1 MNLNFQHQKNC
12 RPRLDSL
19 SLVQV
24 KLHRECSIHNS
35 RVGIT
40 DVTLSPTDDPINVIE
55 NIPKTLQCRTSGG
68 LPAASVKWFIQ
79 RSGQVQD
86 VTSLSTNTYQVEDK
100 LYVTQSLLKFTPLK
114 ADQNGQIYCS
124 ANNVGE
130 KRNSTKPS
138 IIVLYPPRLPS
149 FKYETTTGSV
159 ITDNTIAIIRG
170 DGASVACEAAANPA
184 PHTYT
189 WSGSQTNSQLLS
201 LSSFNVNTTV
211 QCTAYNTM
219 TETNGSPI
227 NRSKSSTL
235 QINVWRPPHG
245 FALQYHYGITGSLS
259 ITQELKVLA
268 GEAFWLSCTADSSP
282 PSTYTW
288 TGHPSSQAGILN
300 LTGGLT
306 TSQSV
311 SCLAENYMQTTY
323 KGTVRG
329 NTSSALHIDVLY
341 GPKSGNLQNVSQV
354 RGENL
359 NYQCLYTPGNPRTVD
374 FEWTK
379 SVADVSWVKQNTQN
393 LTIPNLQRSDEAS
406 YTCKVSSV
414 LVPTL
419 PLATTT
425 QYDTA
430 TFFLDIRY
438 GAENLLLQL
447 NNVSHA
453 SVEIDE
459 HSSNYM
465 RCSLESDPGSD
476 MALTKDVKM
485 IITRS
490 GVHQLTHVLQA
501 ECSDAGVYTCSG
513 YNQYGA
519 ADNASVRLFVKCSPR
534 RPPGVETQLNFTA
547 RQHENA
553 SLVYKIAAY
562 PMPKPSEFVWERC
575 WNYSSCEHLPIDMNK
590 FEISTE
596 GLSSQVTVL
605 DVQIED
611 YRLYK
616 LSVSNGIGDTLVEW
630 LHLRPIGK
638 PDLPTDFHVIKDT
651 IRQTS
656 VVLTWIPGFDNGSPQ
671 EFHISYGKRV
681 DDTGFISQTL
691 SQEDREVMK
700 YTVENLDSGTE
711 YLVSLFAANEEGSTA
726 SVNVTFQTLKRVI
739 SGTPDGHPA
748 AVIGGAV
755 GGGVVSILIIIG
767 VVVLVI
773 RFRQSG
779 DLKDKETLTENR
791 RMDPLSKRPQD
802 EDDELPDIVEN
813 SMYVPAG
820 DIPKRK
826 GNETKTAATNNLYA
840 QPKKAKTSKPLNSDI
855 YAEVKK
861 GNKKGTSK
869 TNLKKQYDNK
879 GFEDQTYEN
888 HDLQEEKKNVNKGGL
903 IYADL
908 EFAKPPKGQ
917 TKLVIHGLDDMTMYA
932 DVDLTKRAEPLP
944 DSDDDTPSKT
954 EN

>member
-1 MNLNFQHQKNC
+1 M
-12 RPRLDSL
+12 PAL
-19 SLVQV
+19 S
-24 KLHRECSIHNS
+24 
-35 RVGIT
+35 VGIT

-329 NTSSALHIDVLY
+329 NTSSALHIDVLCNKY
-341 GPKSGNLQNVSQV
+341 HGM
-354 RGENL
+354 
-359 NYQCLYTPGNPRTVD
+359 VD
-374 FEWTK
+374 FFT
-379 SVADVSWVKQNTQN
+379 DN
-393 LTIPNLQRSDEAS
+393 D
-406 YTCKVSSV
+406 
-414 LVPTL
+414 
-419 PLATTT
+419 
-425 QYDTA
+425 
-430 TFFLDIRY
+430 

-490 GVHQLTHVLQA
+490 G
-501 ECSDAGVYTCSG
+501 
-513 YNQYGA
+513 
-519 ADNASVRLFVKCSPR
+519 SPR

-616 LSVSNGIGDTLVEW
+616 LSVSNG
-630 LHLRPIGK
+630 IGK